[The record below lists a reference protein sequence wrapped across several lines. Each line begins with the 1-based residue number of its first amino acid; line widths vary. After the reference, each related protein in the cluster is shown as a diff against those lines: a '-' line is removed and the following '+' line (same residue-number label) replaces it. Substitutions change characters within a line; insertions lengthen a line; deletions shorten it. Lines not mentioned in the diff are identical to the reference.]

1 VWDREIIQTALA
13 DFYDKDMN
21 TFRRQLE
28 HNLTKG
34 TWSDDVSSWGDCVDL
49 LSCPAK

>member
-1 VWDREIIQTALA
+1 VWDREIIKTALA

-34 TWSDDVSSWGDCVDL
+34 TWSDDVSSWGDCEDL
-49 LSCPAK
+49 LSCPTK